1 MIPTVIFAA
10 LACILLTFYHNE
22 HCAGDELLKKNQ
34 LLSELVEKQGLII
47 DKLEQIIEEYNNDDD
62 SSNNTNK

>member
-1 MIPTVIFAA
+1 MIPTVIFVA

-22 HCAGDELLKKNQ
+22 HCAGDEHLKKNQ

-47 DKLEQIIEEYNNDDD
+47 DKLEQIIGEYNNDD
-62 SSNNTNK
+62 SNNTDK